1 MITRYLGER
10 CQECAFVTSSEKI
23 FGNSLTTFDIEPDGS
38 RFCMNVADES
48 GQQRGLSLPTEC
60 LTQLIMTLPEMASK
74 ALRLRYRDNTLRIVY
89 PLCAMHVEAT
99 HIDQFTILTLSTANG
114 FTVSF
119 GLTADNLQQLEATV
133 RDAQAA
139 ERPEFVRN

>member
-1 MITRYLGER
+1 MT
-10 CQECAFVTSSEKI
+10 TSEKI
-23 FGNSLTTFDIEPDGS
+23 FGHSLTTFDIEADGS

-48 GQQRGLSLPTEC
+48 GKQRGLSLPTEC

-74 ALRLRYRDNTLRIVY
+74 ALRMRYHDETLRIVY

-99 HIDQFTILTLSTANG
+99 HTDQYTILTLSTENG

-119 GLTADNLQQLEATV
+119 ALTAKDLKQLECTV
-133 RDAQAA
+133 RDAREA
-139 ERPEFVRN
+139 ERPEFVKN

>member
-1 MITRYLGER
+1 
-10 CQECAFVTSSEKI
+10 VTTSEKI
-23 FGNSLTTFDIEPDGS
+23 FGHSLTTFEIEPDGS
-38 RFCMNVADES
+38 RFCMNVADEK
-48 GQQRGLSLPTEC
+48 GRERGLSLPSDC

-74 ALRLRYRDNTLRIVY
+74 ALRMRYRDDSLRVVY

-99 HIDQFTILTLSTANG
+99 HTDQYTILTLSTEKG

-119 GLTADNLQQLEATV
+119 ALTSEDLKQLECTA
-133 RDAQAA
+133 RDAQNA